1 MVLAEVSSHCLVDV
15 ELALAEYT
23 RAQLVLLHTQLDIV
37 EEHIIYHKEHIVS
50 DIILVHLQ
58 QLQSLLQLLQFVVGH
73 V

>member
-1 MVLAEVSSHCLVDV
+1 MVLAEVPSHCLVDV

-23 RAQLVLLHTQLDIV
+23 GAQLVLLHPQLDIV
-37 EEHIIYHKEHIVS
+37 EEHIIDHREHIES

-58 QLQSLLQLLQFVVGH
+58 QLQSLLQLLQFIVGH